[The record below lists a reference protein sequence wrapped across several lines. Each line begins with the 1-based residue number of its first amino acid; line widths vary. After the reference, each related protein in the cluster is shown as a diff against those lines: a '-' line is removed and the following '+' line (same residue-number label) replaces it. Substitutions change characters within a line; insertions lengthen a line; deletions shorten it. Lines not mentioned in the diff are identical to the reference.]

1 VARGLL
7 LFRPVEDAKKHTGAR
22 LGAGKRLL
30 LVEDEEAILRP
41 MSKYFRELGYS
52 VLPARDVG
60 EAELALARE
69 SFDLLILD
77 IRLAPH
83 ARGGLDVLR
92 TLKTAR
98 SAMPVVVMSAYVSHE
113 VEAEALSLGA
123 RAVLRKPQP
132 LASVARTALT
142 LVGEP

>member
-1 VARGLL
+1 M
-7 LFRPVEDAKKHTGAR
+7 EDAKTHTRAR
-22 LGAGKRLL
+22 DGAGKRLL
-30 LVEDEEAILRP
+30 LVDDEEAILRP

-52 VLPARDVG
+52 VVPARDVA
-60 EAELALARE
+60 EAEGALARE
-69 SFDLLILD
+69 TFDLLILD
-77 IRLAPH
+77 VRLAPH
-83 ARGGLDVLR
+83 ERGGLDVLR
-92 TLKTAR
+92 ALRRAG

-132 LASVARTALT
+132 LANVASTALT